1 MVKMLKMLS
10 NLFNKRKREIE
21 RLKGVITDLEVKKD
35 MIESN
40 FRIERAKNALLEREK
55 DDLINKI
62 KDYKT
67 QIKILNITIGD
78 LSRTDNSSKFY

>member
-1 MVKMLKMLS
+1 MLS